1 MAGPTAVEIV
11 HERLKAFLFFLKPR
25 LLQDNVD
32 ADRLDQLR
40 RLSDVRVRKF
50 AVTKPQITGLDL
62 CGLLADPR
70 TGRFDELADETAILK
85 KTHLA
90 AILPTLGED
99 MAYLIEASLTLQVV
113 GAAVMKNHAKAFVE
127 KHGAVAAA
135 PGTAPAG
142 KTAAA
147 AAPVAPGVVK
157 LLAPLKELWSLPP
170 ATLKAIS
177 LLAVPD
183 SPPEAVCSEIERDPA
198 FSARVLRV
206 ANIVSPNKSSS
217 MKKAVVSL
225 GYPLL
230 RRTVMT
236 AALAAKLAPPHA
248 EAGFDEAAFWRRSLT
263 VAHAASQIAKSTK
276 LGNLDE
282 HFSAGLLHQVGRLAA
297 AKAGG
302 PAPDAPP
309 GAVGAAILERWRFP
323 APVVEAARHHADTAE
338 QLEELQIPR
347 EAVVVTALH
356 GLLEKT
362 GEPRA
367 WSGFLRVAAD
377 SRLSVLLETS
387 AAAAQAGA
395 AELCG

>member
-1 MAGPTAVEIV
+1 MAGPTAGEIV
-11 HERLKAFLFFLKPR
+11 HERLKGFLLFLKPR

-32 ADRLDQLR
+32 GDRLDQLR

-50 AVTKPQITGLDL
+50 AVTKPQMTGLDL

-70 TGRFDELADETAILK
+70 TGRFDDLADEAAILK
-85 KTHLA
+85 KTHLS

-99 MAYLIEASLTLQVV
+99 MGYLIEACLTLQVV
-113 GAAVMKNHAKAFVE
+113 GAAAMRNHAKAFVE
-127 KHGAVAAA
+127 KAGAVAAA
-135 PGTAPAG
+135 PGTPSAAKPV
-142 KTAAA
+142 AA

-183 SPPEAVCSEIERDPA
+183 SPPDAVCAEIERDPA

-206 ANIVSPNKSSS
+206 ANVVSPSTSSS
-217 MKKAVVSL
+217 MKKAVVAL

-230 RRTVMT
+230 RRAVLT

-248 EAGFDEAAFWRRSLT
+248 EAGFDEAAFWTRSLT
-263 VAHAASQIAKSTK
+263 VARAAAQVAKATK
-276 LGNLDE
+276 LGNPDE
-282 HFSAGLLHQVGRLAA
+282 HFSAGLLHRIGRLAA

-356 GLLEKT
+356 GLLEKS

-367 WSGFLRVAAD
+367 WAGFLRMAAD
-377 SRLSVLLETS
+377 SLPALLEP
-387 AAAAQAGA
+387 APGA

>member
-11 HERLKAFLFFLKPR
+11 HERLKGFLLFLKPR
-25 LLQDNVD
+25 LLQENVD

-50 AVTKPQITGLDL
+50 AVTKPQVTGLDL
-62 CGLLADPR
+62 CELLADPR
-70 TGRFDELADETAILK
+70 TGRFDHVADEVGLLK
-85 KTHLA
+85 KAHFS

-99 MAYLIEASLTLQVV
+99 MAYLIEACLTLQVL
-113 GAAVMKNHAKAFVE
+113 GPAAMKGHAKGFVQ
-127 KHGAVAAA
+127 KHGPLAAA
-135 PGTAPAG
+135 PGAAPAA
-142 KTAAA
+142 KAAA
-147 AAPVAPGVVK
+147 AAPVAPGVAK

-170 ATLKAIS
+170 ATLKAIG
-177 LLAVPD
+177 LLAVADSAPD
-183 SPPEAVCSEIERDPA
+183 AVCAEIERDPA
-198 FSARVLRV
+198 FSARVLRF
-206 ANIVSPNKSSS
+206 ANAVSPNKSSS
-217 MKKAVVSL
+217 MKKAVVTL

-248 EAGFDEAAFWRRSLT
+248 EAGFDEAAFWTRSLT
-263 VAHAASQIAKSTK
+263 VAHAAAKVAKSTK
-276 LGNLDE
+276 LGSPDE
-282 HFSAGLLHQVGRLAA
+282 HFSAGLLHRIGRLAA

-323 APVVEAARHHADTAE
+323 AAVVEAARHHAATAE

-356 GLLEKT
+356 GLVEKT
-362 GEPRA
+362 GEARA
-367 WSGFLRVAAD
+367 WAGFLRIAAD
-377 SRLSVLLETS
+377 SLPALLEP
-387 AAAAQAGA
+387 AAEA